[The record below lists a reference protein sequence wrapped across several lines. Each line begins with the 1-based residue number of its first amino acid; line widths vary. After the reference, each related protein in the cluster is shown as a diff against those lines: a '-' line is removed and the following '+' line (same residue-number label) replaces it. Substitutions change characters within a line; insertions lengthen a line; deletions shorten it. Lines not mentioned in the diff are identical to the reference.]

1 MTSFRLRARISASVW
16 QPSRGVGRSFMKQ
29 LVEEREA
36 NGLFTSFQ
44 DFCERMV
51 DRELNRRALES
62 LIKAVRSIPCITTA
76 VSF

>member
-1 MTSFRLRARISASVW
+1 
-16 QPSRGVGRSFMKQ
+16 MKQ

-44 DFCERMV
+44 DFCERMY
-51 DRELNRRALES
+51 DRELNRRALDES
-62 LIKAVRSIPCITTA
+62 HQGGFVRFHAITTA